1 MNAAELLSSAA
12 SERREPANPG
22 FPARPIR
29 RARGFVRSSVA
40 MDVALWL
47 RIFGRLDADDLVRAS
62 AVCREWRDVCDD
74 DFLWTELTRRDAP
87 ATLVARDE
95 MGEDS
100 RRAYFCNEAWRCGAF
115 IRRPDPVLSA
125 PCVAMAF
132 HESSANLVSVTADGV
147 LSTTPLD
154 ADDGAPSSPPD
165 PPLGDARSS
174 PTAPITA
181 AAFLDSSRPDDA
193 AVCGDDRGR
202 IRIIRSRERPSRLVA
217 RYDGRV
223 TALACLAR
231 RDADDQ
237 AILAMSTRKTIG
249 GAPGFGG
256 AGNKG
261 MLALLRVDER
271 DDGDAFGDDDAD
283 ERLEDDT
290 LRRNATRRPRLP
302 SPHDAS
308 PPLRGWRV
316 TSDVVTTLVAAP
328 DAAAGSF
335 FAGDSGGAVVAYD
348 AGEGYPRAVR
358 TFVGQCACPVHR
370 VTACGAVRG
379 AVLASYRHE
388 TGLRGTGH
396 ARGCLV
402 FDARTGNREATLA
415 AGAGT
420 GGGWGGSPCALHA
433 DDRKV
438 VCVGGDVAAVFDTR
452 TWTATSEIRMGWG
465 ESTRVAAAAARGA
478 RFAAAGEG
486 GETRAFEAD
495 VGRRLSVVESPWG

>member
-1 MNAAELLSSAA
+1 
-12 SERREPANPG
+12 
-22 FPARPIR
+22 
-29 RARGFVRSSVA
+29 

-174 PTAPITA
+174 PTAPIHRRRVPG
-181 AAFLDSSRPDDA
+181 FLPSRR
-193 AVCGDDRGR
+193 RGR
-202 IRIIRSRERPSRLVA
+202 LRRRPRTIRIIRIPPTSASRLVA

-249 GAPGFGG
+249 AAPGFGG

-261 MLALLRVDER
+261 MLRCCASTSSTTATTRGRRRRRTTRGRHAREER
-271 DDGDAFGDDDAD
+271 DA
-283 ERLEDDT
+283 
-290 LRRNATRRPRLP
+290 ATAAT
-302 SPHDAS
+302 AS
-308 PPLRGWRV
+308 PF
-316 TSDVVTTLVAAP
+316 AA
-328 DAAAGSF
+328 
-335 FAGDSGGAVVAYD
+335 
-348 AGEGYPRAVR
+348 R
-358 TFVGQCACPVHR
+358 C
-370 VTACGAVRG
+370 
-379 AVLASYRHE
+379 
-388 TGLRGTGH
+388 
-396 ARGCLV
+396 
-402 FDARTGNREATLA
+402 
-415 AGAGT
+415 
-420 GGGWGGSPCALHA
+420 
-433 DDRKV
+433 
-438 VCVGGDVAAVFDTR
+438 
-452 TWTATSEIRMGWG
+452 
-465 ESTRVAAAAARGA
+465 AAAALRMARDERRGDDPRRRAPTPPPDLSSPGTRGA
-478 RFAAAGEG
+478 PSSPT
-486 GETRAFEAD
+486 TRARDIPARCERSWASARAPCT
-495 VGRRLSVVESPWG
+495 G